1 MIERTTIDQVND
13 RADIVD
19 IVSRLGVSLKRKGAT
34 FQACCPFHSE
44 KTPSFIVSP
53 SRNSYHCFGCQKHG
67 DAIGFVMDLENK
79 TYPEAVEY
87 IANMYGIP
95 VLHTERHQTDEEK
108 EKARKRESML
118 IAVGRV
124 QDFFVEQLAADNP
137 EAEKARKYAYSRW
150 GEAYCKE
157 IGIGYAPSDWDA
169 LPDWCTNNCIDEYSL
184 KEAGVLRYSEK
195 MKKLYSFFRE
205 RVTIPITNRYGKVI
219 GFTARYI
226 GEDPD
231 QPKYMNS
238 TDSDIFKKGETVF
251 GLRNAIKA
259 ASKSNRFIIVEGAP
273 DALKLQSDDVGLT
286 ETVAALGTSW
296 TEEQFKQLQRYAPSL
311 VFLPDAD
318 PPKGD
323 DKFGAGTK
331 AVMKNGL
338 KALRMGFD
346 VTVREIPYAEIPEIK
361 PRNQEAID
369 NDIMEAR
376 QKKFD
381 EALSEYRK
389 QLEKYEKNQAR
400 KNPKPMDEP
409 IEPVFDDIQ
418 LTEEELSNIPKEV
431 TIYHIAKNDP
441 DSYILSVKDFSKLAD
456 SHFAIWYGSK
466 LLYAAETDNDRIK
479 NLKSICKDV
488 LAYIKDETLIS
499 RILDELSYIYGKLKL
514 WKDALQRAKSEVR
527 RESEE
532 RKKKELSADE
542 AAMRELGFFIKG
554 GGYCSYDKE
563 GELER
568 WSNFTMQPL
577 FHIIEGDNAIRIFR
591 LRNERGTVKEIELRQ
606 EELVSINRFQ
616 QRVESLGFFNFKG
629 DTLKL
634 QNLKEYLYSITDSAV
649 QLSKMGWNSAEE
661 LYAFGDGVFAD
672 NVLYEANDLGIVKID
687 ERTFYLPAFSKMHLD
702 QKDAYQFE
710 RSFSCKEHG
719 EIQLY
724 DYIDKMITVFGDN
737 AKVGFAFVLAA
748 LFLDVVKQSSKRL
761 ALLNIFGRKGT
772 GKTEL
777 GTALMSFFIRQ
788 NDPPS
793 LATTSM
799 ASLNE
804 MLSSAENNLVH
815 LDEYKNELDF
825 RKIEILKQ
833 IWGGS
838 GQTKKN
844 MDGDKKVQRTFVR
857 SGVILTGQD
866 APTRDDALF
875 SRVIHL
881 SYSETT
887 FSKEAKRNFEEFQ
900 TISARGASHLT
911 VQLLKL
917 RKVFEADYAHHY
929 AVCKRELMS
938 ALADDVIEDR
948 LLNNWLAPL
957 AAFHTVQT
965 SLRLP
970 FTYKDLFD
978 ICVGGIRRQ
987 NEQLKKNSDIAVFW
1001 NMLDSNHMQGRII
1014 SKAHF
1019 VLKRQ
1024 DKFKRSENQTIDF
1037 GRDKTLLYLN
1047 FQNVITALGQRVN
1060 GSNVIGK
1067 LDTVSLDSY
1076 LRTHPAFLGTRQCRF
1091 RVLTANGT
1099 PDYTYD
1105 NRNGQSI
1112 RKLKEVRPM
1121 AFVFD
1126 YELLKESYDINLE
1139 TLERAENEPDDD
1151 DFDKPSEQNNLP
1163 STPIFTPKPPTIF
1176 GDDEE
1181 DEKLPF

>member
-1 MIERTTIDQVND
+1 MIERTTIDQVSD

-19 IVSRLGVSLKRKGAT
+19 IVERLGVSLKLKGASYT
-34 FQACCPFHSE
+34 ACCPFHDE
-44 KTPSFIVSP
+44 RTPSFIVSK
-53 SRNSYHCFGCQKHG
+53 SRNTYHCFGCGKHG
-67 DAIGFVMDLENK
+67 DPIGFVMELENK
-79 TYPEAVEY
+79 SYPEAVEY
-87 IANMYGIP
+87 IANLYGIP

-108 EKARKRESML
+108 EVQLRKEAMFVAL
-118 IAVGRV
+118 DRV
-124 QDFFVEQLAADNP
+124 QDFFKQQLTKENP
-137 EAEKARKYAYSRW
+137 EAQKARQYAYSRW
-150 GEAYCKE
+150 GEEYCTE
-157 IGIGYAPSDWDA
+157 YGIGFAPADWDA
-169 LPDWCTNNCIDEYSL
+169 LPDWCASNCIDEHTL
-184 KEAGVLRYSEK
+184 KEVGVLRFSEK
-195 MKKLYSFFRE
+195 SKKLYSFFRD
-205 RVTIPITNRYGKVI
+205 RVTIPITDRYGRVI
-219 GFTARYI
+219 GWTARYI
-226 GEDPD
+226 GEDPT
-231 QPKYMNS
+231 QAKYINS
-238 TDSDIFKKGETVF
+238 TDSMIFKKGDIVF
-251 GLRNAIKA
+251 GLKHAVKS
-259 ASKSNRFIIVEGAP
+259 ASKSGRFIIVEGAP
-273 DALKLQSDDVGLT
+273 DVLKLQSDSVGLT
-286 ETVAALGTSW
+286 ETVAALGTAWS
-296 TEEQFKQLQRYAPSL
+296 EVQFRQLQRYAPSI
-311 VFLPDAD
+311 VFIPDAD
-318 PPKGD
+318 PPKQGE
-323 DKFGAGTK
+323 KYGAGIK

-338 KALRMGFD
+338 TALRLGFD
-346 VTVREIPYAEIPEIK
+346 VSVREIPQTEEKQDPDSFITSIEIFNGLEDVNFAVWFGLKKLNEAATETEKIKALNEIC
-361 PRNQEAID
+361 R
-369 NDIMEAR
+369 
-376 QKKFD
+376 
-381 EALSEYRK
+381 EALS
-389 QLEKYEKNQAR
+389 L
-400 KNPKPMDEP
+400 
-409 IEPVFDDIQ
+409 
-418 LTEEELSNIPKEV
+418 IP
-431 TIYHIAKNDP
+431 
-441 DSYILSVKDFSKLAD
+441 
-456 SHFAIWYGSK
+456 
-466 LLYAAETDNDRIK
+466 
-479 NLKSICKDV
+479 
-488 LAYIKDETLIS
+488 DETLLS
-499 RILDELSYIYGKLKL
+499 RCLETLAKEFGRLKL
-514 WKDALQRAKSEVR
+514 WRDALQRAKGELR
-527 RESEE
+527 REAE
-532 RKKKELSADE
+532 KKAKEALSAE
-542 AAMRELGFFIKG
+542 QSAMRELGIIVKNG
-554 GGYCSYDKE
+554 CYCSYDKE
-563 GELER
+563 GDLER

-577 FHIIEGDNAIRIFR
+577 FHIIDGDNAIRIFR
-591 LRNERGTVKEIELRQ
+591 LINERGTIKELELRQ
-606 EELVSINRFQ
+606 EELVSLSRFQ

-629 DTLKL
+629 DNIKL

-649 QLSKMGWNSAEE
+649 QLSKMGWNTAEE
-661 LYAFGDGVFAD
+661 LYAFGDGIFAD
-672 NVLYEANDLGIVKID
+672 NVLYETNDLGIVKIG

-724 DYIDKMITVFGDN
+724 DYINKMVTVFGDN
-737 AKVGFAFVLAA
+737 AKVGFAFVLAT
-748 LFLDVVKQSSKRL
+748 LFLDIVKQSSKRL

-804 MLSSAENNLVH
+804 MLSCAENNLVH

-857 SGVILTGQD
+857 SGVVLTGQD

-900 TISARGASHLT
+900 SISSRGVSHLT

-917 RKVFEADYAHHY
+917 RKVFEADYSHHY
-929 AVCKRELMS
+929 AVCKRELLA
-938 ALADDVIEDR
+938 ALSEDSIEDR

-965 SLRLP
+965 SLQLP
-970 FTYKDLFD
+970 YTYTDLFN

-1014 SKAHF
+1014 AKAHF

-1024 DKFKRSENQTIDF
+1024 PGFKRSEREYIDF
-1037 GRDKTLLYLN
+1037 GRDKVLLYLN
-1047 FQNVITALGQRVN
+1047 FQNVVTALGQRVN

-1099 PDYTYD
+1099 PDYTFETH
-1105 NRNGQSI
+1105 NGQSV

-1126 YELLKESYDINLE
+1126 YELLKESYELNLE
-1139 TLERAENEPDDD
+1139 TVERAENELTEDDR
-1151 DFDKPSEQNNLP
+1151 E
-1163 STPIFTPKPPTIF
+1163 TPPQASSVQESPPPTNLF
-1176 GDDEE
+1176 QQ
-1181 DEKLPF
+1181 K